1 MGIDALKSIPCQFVI
16 YWVVV
21 RRLGYLPVTPEFNS
35 KWNDENILHGGVE
48 LSLLNLMRK
57 KMADFLETKL
67 ISQSILGMTI
77 FLCVVIF
84 SELALD
90 EYISQFNSLRMFYY
104 YLNFILLTFFVLEI
118 ATKSFAYGLDFYYD
132 FINCFDSTIV
142 IVSYVMLILDLQ
154 LKILGLLR
162 VLRLIKVVVGMKK
175 VVDEKRARQ
184 NEIKEQKKQS
194 STMSS
199 YVERVIDFLEKHTVN
214 PEVPKHL
221 QEDIQWAI
229 DIISSNK
236 LYAGSFEGFRLQEDR
251 AEVKAWTDLISQ
263 RNIPVN
269 KREQERLKSVEVL
282 LKEEE
287 QSKRRKELQKKTDKA
302 AKEKDPKA

>member
-1 MGIDALKSIPCQFVI
+1 
-16 YWVVV
+16 
-21 RRLGYLPVTPEFNS
+21 
-35 KWNDENILHGGVE
+35 
-48 LSLLNLMRK
+48 
-57 KMADFLETKL
+57 
-67 ISQSILGMTI
+67 MTI

-221 QEDIQWAI
+221 
-229 DIISSNK
+229 
-236 LYAGSFEGFRLQEDR
+236 
-251 AEVKAWTDLISQ
+251 
-263 RNIPVN
+263 
-269 KREQERLKSVEVL
+269 
-282 LKEEE
+282 
-287 QSKRRKELQKKTDKA
+287 
-302 AKEKDPKA
+302 

>member
-1 MGIDALKSIPCQFVI
+1 
-16 YWVVV
+16 
-21 RRLGYLPVTPEFNS
+21 
-35 KWNDENILHGGVE
+35 
-48 LSLLNLMRK
+48 
-57 KMADFLETKL
+57 
-67 ISQSILGMTI
+67 MTI

-84 SELALD
+84 SELAID
-90 EYISQFNSLRMFYY
+90 NYIQSLPALGDFYNG
-104 YLNFILLTFFVLEI
+104 LNFFLLTFFVIEI
-118 ATKSFAYGLDFYYD
+118 IFKTFAYGFAFYAD
-132 FINCFDSTIV
+132 LINSFDTTIV
-142 IVSYVMLILDLQ
+142 IVSYVMLILDLK

-162 VLRLIKVVVGMKK
+162 VLRLIKVIVGMKK

-184 NEIKEQKKQS
+184 NEIKMQKKES

-251 AEVKAWTDLISQ
+251 PEVKAWTDLISLK
-263 RNIPVN
+263 NIPVN
-269 KREQERLKSVEVL
+269 KKEQERLK
-282 LKEEE
+282 
-287 QSKRRKELQKKTDKA
+287 
-302 AKEKDPKA
+302 